1 MAYTGT
7 GTEADPYVVT
17 TLTDILALEG
27 DDIHIKIGADIDASQ
42 EEAFKEPR
50 TSAIRLRGHIYADEM
65 RTIAN
70 VIVETGYMIDISGGG
85 SRYPVHVE
93 NIFFKNWIHRK
104 TGSAATIVLSYGSCN
119 NCCFSLE
126 MLDSAYGYK
135 LLAKSGTYGS
145 DPNVTNCAFYVK
157 FTSGTVRRHT
167 STNYSMLE
175 NIVAKN
181 CTFQFEKL
189 FVGSSAITFNAS
201 TAPLTNCTFVGD
213 MSVDVGETTSLQLFK
228 GTTTKVIFALAVTI
242 AEESTGESLDI
253 SFISS
258 DSSYP
263 VTYVMVDSDI
273 LGENVTVTLSS
284 STNYSL
290 TTEQMKSEQ
299 YLTDIG
305 FLP

>member
-7 GTEADPYVVT
+7 GTEQDPYVVT
-17 TLTDILALEG
+17 TLTELLALQG
-27 DDIHIKIGADIDASQ
+27 HDIHIKIGADIDASQ

-50 TSAIRLRGHIYADEM
+50 TSTITLNGHIYADEM

-70 VIVETGYMIDISGGG
+70 VIVEAGNMIAMSGSG
-85 SRYPVHVE
+85 SYKTVHVE

-104 TGSAATIVLSYGSCN
+104 TGSEATIVLSYGSCN
-119 NCCFSLE
+119 NCGFSLE

-145 DPNVTNCAFYVK
+145 APNVTNCAFYVK

-167 STNYSMLE
+167 STNYSMLDT
-175 NIVAKN
+175 IVAKN

-189 FVGSSAITFNAS
+189 FIGSDAITFNGNGTS
-201 TAPLTNCTFVGD
+201 LTNCTFVGD
-213 MSVDVGETTSLQLFK
+213 MSVDVGGTTSLQLFK

-242 AEESTGESLDI
+242 TEESTGESLDLLF
-253 SFISS
+253 SGS
-258 DSSYP
+258 

-273 LGENVTVTLSS
+273 LGENVTVMLSS